1 METTLLCDSRTCQLL
16 GTGRRRS
23 IAPGMDDGSER
34 RRVIVIVVFLAL
46 TLALALVLAFFY
58 AMPAAD

>member
-1 METTLLCDSRTCQLL
+1 MEREPED
-16 GTGRRRS
+16 GGR
-23 IAPGMDDGSER
+23 DER

-58 AMPAAD
+58 AMPSAPF

>member
-1 METTLLCDSRTCQLL
+1 M
-16 GTGRRRS
+16 GREAR
-23 IAPGMDDGSER
+23 DVDGAER

-58 AMPAAD
+58 AMPSAD

>member
-1 METTLLCDSRTCQLL
+1 M
-16 GTGRRRS
+16 GREPR
-23 IAPGMDDGSER
+23 DVDGAER

-46 TLALALVLAFFY
+46 TLGLALVLAFFY

>member
-1 METTLLCDSRTCQLL
+1 MAREPSGGDRT
-16 GTGRRRS
+16 
-23 IAPGMDDGSER
+23 ER

>member
-1 METTLLCDSRTCQLL
+1 MQREPGD
-16 GTGRRRS
+16 GGR
-23 IAPGMDDGSER
+23 DER

-58 AMPAAD
+58 AMPSAPF